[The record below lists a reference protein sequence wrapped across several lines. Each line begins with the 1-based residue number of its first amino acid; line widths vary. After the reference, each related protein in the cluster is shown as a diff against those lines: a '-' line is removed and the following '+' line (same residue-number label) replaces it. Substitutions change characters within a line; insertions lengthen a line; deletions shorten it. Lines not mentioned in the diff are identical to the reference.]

1 MVDFSQHR
9 RFKGGT
15 TMTSERRVMPPHC
28 DAIDGPVV
36 QAARKAL
43 ELGDVFLVLPFV
55 HAESESEVS
64 NTFDLVMRAR
74 TKGEDARSAADQ
86 WFFETVV
93 RLHRQGE
100 GATFTGVKPAGLD
113 VGPVIPLAERV
124 IRSGDVSPLTDFLVS
139 SVQDQVHSRFEK
151 MKAAR
156 LAADREGSVETEREY
171 VEAMLGLQVWSHKL
185 YQRLIGPAH

>member
-1 MVDFSQHR
+1 
-9 RFKGGT
+9 
-15 TMTSERRVMPPHC
+15 MPPHC

-43 ELGDVFLVLPFV
+43 ELADVFVVLPFV
-55 HAESESEVS
+55 HSESETEVS
-64 NTFDLVMRAR
+64 RAFDLAIRVRSNS
-74 TKGEDARSAADQ
+74 EDARSVADQ

-100 GATFTGVKPAGLD
+100 GAPFTGVKPRGLD
-113 VGPVIPLAERV
+113 VGPVIPLAEQV

-139 SVQDQVHSRFEK
+139 SVQKEVRARFEK
-151 MKAAR
+151 MKLAR
-156 LAADREGSVETEREY
+156 LVADREGSVEAEREY

-185 YQRLIGPAH
+185 YQRLVGPAH

>member
-1 MVDFSQHR
+1 
-9 RFKGGT
+9 
-15 TMTSERRVMPPHC
+15 MPPHC

-36 QAARKAL
+36 HAARKAL
-43 ELGDVFLVLPFV
+43 ELADVFVVLPYV
-55 HAESESEVS
+55 HNESESEVLRA
-64 NTFDLVMRAR
+64 FDLTIRAR
-74 TKGEDARSAADQ
+74 SNGEDARKVADQ

-100 GATFTGVKPAGLD
+100 GAPFTGIKSAGLD

-124 IRSGDVSPLTDFLVS
+124 IRSGEVSPLTDFLVS
-139 SVQDQVHSRFEK
+139 SVQEQVHSRFEK
-151 MKAAR
+151 MKLAR
-156 LAADREGSVETEREY
+156 LAADREGSVEAEREY